1 MNQMTS
7 VPQVQAAQP
16 ASFSGDRGEF
26 RRLVMRGGFLE
37 FVTVG
42 FYRFWLATDMRRHL
56 WANTS
61 VDGDAAE
68 YTGTSKELLIG
79 FLIAV
84 AILAPLYLGYF
95 LLGLEVETWQAFAST
110 PLVLLL
116 YLFGHFAIYRARR
129 YRLTR
134 TVWRGVRFWMTGSG
148 WAYALRAALWALAMV
163 LTLGLVMPW
172 RNAALERYKMF
183 HSHYGELQGSFE
195 GRGGDLFKRAWWI
208 WALGMALGFAAI
220 VLVVFLPVVSGI
232 IVLALPFLYAAY
244 RAVEWRWWVSGLRFG
259 GVRFESTLP
268 RKAFVDLYWKVIG
281 WGVLLLI
288 ALGLYLGVCAEAL
301 SWVSDLSHEAFFKP
315 ANLVDSV
322 PLLACAGVG
331 YLALMLG
338 LSVVI
343 RVYLLRDLWA
353 EVVNSTIVHG
363 LAAAS
368 EVAAKGELASAVGEG
383 FADGLDVAGF

>member
-1 MNQMTS
+1 MTS
-7 VPQVQAAQP
+7 VPQVQVSQP
-16 ASFSGDRGEF
+16 ATFSGGRGEF
-26 RRLVMRGGFLE
+26 RRLVMRGNFLE
-37 FVTVG
+37 FVTAG

-68 YTGTSKELLIG
+68 YTGTSKELLVG
-79 FLIAV
+79 FLIAL

-95 LLGLEVETWQAFAST
+95 LLGIEAESWQAFAST
-110 PLVLLL
+110 PLVVLL
-116 YLFGHFAIYRARR
+116 YLFGQFAIYRARR

-148 WAYALRAALWALAMV
+148 WSYALRAALWGLAMV
-163 LTLGLVMPW
+163 MTLGVVMPW
-172 RNAALERYKMF
+172 RNAALERYKMS
-183 HSHYGELQGSFE
+183 HSHYGELQGRFE

-208 WALGMALGFAAI
+208 WALGILSVV
-220 VLVVFLPVVSGI
+220 VLPFMPILGI
-232 IVLALPFLYAAY
+232 ITALALPFLYAAY

-259 GVRFESTLP
+259 GVSFESSLP
-268 RKAFVDLYWKVIG
+268 RDAFLGLYWKVIG
-281 WGVLLLI
+281 WGVLLL
-288 ALGLYLGVCAEAL
+288 LGLVVYFAVCSQLLWLVSGVSYAE
-301 SWVSDLSHEAFFKP
+301 FFGTT
-315 ANLVDSV
+315 NMNHNTISFLV
-322 PLLACAGVG
+322 CAGVG

-353 EVVNSTIVHG
+353 AVVNSTRVHG

>member
-1 MNQMTS
+1 MTS
-7 VPQVQAAQP
+7 VPQVQQSQS

-61 VDGDAAE
+61 VDGDAVE
-68 YTGTSKELLIG
+68 YTGTSKELLVG
-79 FLIAV
+79 FLVAL

-95 LLGLEVETWQAFAST
+95 LLGLEAETWQAFAST
-110 PLVLLL
+110 PLVVLL

-148 WAYALRAALWALAMV
+148 WAYALRAALWGLAMV

-195 GRGGDLFKRAWWI
+195 GRGSDLFKRAWWI
-208 WALGMALGFAAI
+208 WALGVALGFAAI
-220 VLVVFLPVVSGI
+220 ALVAVLPLVSVLTVV
-232 IVLALPFLYAAY
+232 ALPFLYAAY

-259 GVRFESTLP
+259 AVRFESSLP

-288 ALGLYLGVCAEAL
+288 GLGVYLGFCAKAL
-301 SWVSDLSHEAFFKP
+301 SWVSGLSDAAFFKP
-315 ANLVDSV
+315 ANLVDNV

-338 LSVVI
+338 LSVAI
-343 RVYLLRDLWA
+343 RVYLMRDLWA
-353 EVVNSTIVHG
+353 AVANSTRVHG

>member
-1 MNQMTS
+1 MTS
-7 VPQVQAAQP
+7 VPQVQVSQSAA
-16 ASFSGDRGEF
+16 FSGDRGEF

-42 FYRFWLATDMRRHL
+42 FYRFWLATDIRRHL

-61 VDGDAAE
+61 VDGDAVE
-68 YTGTSKELLIG
+68 YTGTSKELLVG
-79 FLIAV
+79 FLIAL

-95 LLGLEVETWQAFAST
+95 LLGLEAENLQAFAST

-116 YLFGHFAIYRARR
+116 YLFGQFAIYRARR

-148 WAYALRAALWALAMV
+148 WVYALRAALWGFAMG

-172 RNAALERYKMF
+172 RNAALERYKMS
-183 HSHYGELQGSFE
+183 HSHYGELQGRFE
-195 GRGGDLFKRAWWI
+195 GRGGDLFKRGWWI
-208 WALGMALGFAAI
+208 WALGMVLGIGSIVMMAILPFLGAIAL
-220 VLVVFLPVVSGI
+220 
-232 IVLALPFLYAAY
+232 LALPFLYAAY

-259 GVRFESTLP
+259 EVSFESTLP

-281 WGVLLLI
+281 WSVLLLI
-288 ALGLYLGVCAEAL
+288 GLGLYLGFCAEAL
-301 SWVSDLSHEAFFKP
+301 SWVSSLSHEEFFKP
-315 ANLVDSV
+315 ANLVNNVS
-322 PLLACAGVG
+322 LLVCAGVG

-338 LSVVI
+338 LNVVI